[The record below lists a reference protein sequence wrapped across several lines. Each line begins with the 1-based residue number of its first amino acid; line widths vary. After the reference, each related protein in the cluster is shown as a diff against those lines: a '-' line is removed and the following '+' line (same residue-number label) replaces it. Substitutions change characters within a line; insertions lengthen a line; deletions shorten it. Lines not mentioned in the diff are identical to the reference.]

1 MIVQGGGG
9 SYRPT
14 SAHFAPLE
22 RVGSS
27 HLGQRLAY
35 PSEQWWERTTEWSL
49 RERFGPALR
58 VVRIRAPH
66 LKQSALARWPVLG
79 RMLPADLQRIAV
91 MLASLPSRLMMS
103 CYYLLVVAALR
114 AGERAHLAGTEGWD
128 DGRLVPVEDVPT
140 LLAPLTEGYDRAS
153 LVHDLAPRHLY
164 RHRCNLQ
171 IHHPV
176 RKIVLDTS
184 PRPAPVIV
192 LIVRSIMW
200 YLILNGEAERRDL
213 RMRISQKFESLR
225 DRYRRPDGT
234 RWNGQQLQDATG
246 GGGTRSHLNMKRK
259 EEVEGIR
266 TGALENPT
274 LSQVVALA
282 DAFGVHPYYFF
293 ETGNKPALLG
303 EQEISALADQRARAI
318 LNKSLTLSDREKDM
332 VLDMIQH
339 LGELHDHR

>member
-58 VVRIRAPH
+58 AVRIRAPH
-66 LKQSALARWPVLG
+66 LKQSALARWPVPG
-79 RMLPADLQRIAV
+79 RMLPADPQRMAV
-91 MLASLPSRLMMS
+91 MLASRPSRLVMF

-114 AGERAHLAGTEGWD
+114 AGERAHLARAEGWD
-128 DGRLVPVEDVPT
+128 DGGLVPVEDVPA
-140 LLAPLTEGYDRAS
+140 LLASLPEGYDRAS

-171 IHHPV
+171 MNHPV
-176 RKIVLDTS
+176 RTIVLETS

-200 YLILNGEAERRDL
+200 YLILNGEAERRGWGVGGFPKIWVAPG
-213 RMRISQKFESLR
+213 RGP
-225 DRYRRPDGT
+225 RP
-234 RWNGQQLQDATG
+234 G
-246 GGGTRSHLNMKRK
+246 GAPR
-259 EEVEGIR
+259 
-266 TGALENPT
+266 
-274 LSQVVALA
+274 
-282 DAFGVHPYYFF
+282 
-293 ETGNKPALLG
+293 
-303 EQEISALADQRARAI
+303 
-318 LNKSLTLSDREKDM
+318 
-332 VLDMIQH
+332 
-339 LGELHDHR
+339 